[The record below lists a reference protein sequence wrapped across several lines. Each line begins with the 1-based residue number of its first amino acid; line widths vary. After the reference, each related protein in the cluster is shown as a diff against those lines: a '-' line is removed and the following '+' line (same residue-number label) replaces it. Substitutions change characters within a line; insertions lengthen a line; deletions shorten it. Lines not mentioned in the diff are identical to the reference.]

1 MISVCSEPP
10 AETSLLKL
18 LTGRVSHHKTEGALA
33 AKTPKRRLETS
44 ARYLTSATDL
54 LPVRPGTSGPSAA
67 ISTLEYFWE
76 RELLRLLLADGPDL
90 PIINNAAWCSPWT
103 RSSLPWYRLTLLC
116 WLRDCSVPLAC
127 LPRNCPGG
135 GGTAGRREFEVI
147 PQEGSFISRLLLLV
161 YLHVFLHQ
169 SQLGLIGHSSSVN
182 PENRK
187 HAVTG

>member
-103 RSSLPWYRLTLLC
+103 RSSLPWYRLTL
-116 WLRDCSVPLAC
+116 S
-127 LPRNCPGG
+127 
-135 GGTAGRREFEVI
+135 GRREFEVI
-147 PQEGSFISRLLLLV
+147 PQEGSFISRSLLLV

-187 HAVTG
+187 HAVTGCFGLE